1 LHSPFFSIFTGTD
14 SPYEAAQS
22 PTLAVNTVECSA
34 DEADAFREPM
44 VGRETRL

>member
-14 SPYEAAQS
+14 SPYEPAQS

-34 DEADAFREPM
+34 DETAEKVTPVLRRR
-44 VGRETRL
+44 G